1 MRAGSQVPRSQ
12 GLSLPVAPQPR
23 LSLSPNLH
31 VSRTSRSVAVLRLFA
46 PSHLSPGVR
55 VGPARG
61 CQGELS
67 DSGAGGRLRGRS
79 ET

>member
-1 MRAGSQVPRSQ
+1 MRAGSQVPGPGDSVSQRSPAQ
-12 GLSLPVAPQPR
+12 ALPESESPQVPDQPGR
-23 LSLSPNLH
+23 GTPQ
-31 VSRTSRSVAVLRLFA
+31 LFA
-46 PSHLSPGVR
+46 PPHLSPGVR